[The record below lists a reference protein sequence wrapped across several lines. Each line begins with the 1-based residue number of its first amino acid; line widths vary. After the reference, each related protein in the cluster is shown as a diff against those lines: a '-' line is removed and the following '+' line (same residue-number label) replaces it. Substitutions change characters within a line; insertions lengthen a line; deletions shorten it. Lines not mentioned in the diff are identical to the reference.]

1 MLTSLRETP
10 EVVRSTRS
18 TMAELRVAKL
28 VGDD

>member
-1 MLTSLRETP
+1 MLTSFRETP

-18 TMAELRVAKL
+18 TTIELRVVEL